1 MQSLN
6 SSLQALAPLVR
17 PLQSVLFLLGI
28 LLVLTVSRRLKSP
41 WARRFAPTLFSL
53 IFWTLYRLAIQNAGL
68 DAWLYRLE
76 SPFIPPLLL
85 LVLPALFLPRNR
97 FYRLFLLLP
106 AVLLAGL
113 LFSIARNLLAQ
124 PADAGFIGFPAAP
137 GALLLGVTAFL
148 VLAEPFLSL
157 PAFRR
162 TVQLTL
168 FLLLMFG
175 GFLFR
180 PNAAE
185 YAAMLDRRAV
195 TRRDLVSFSE
205 TTPVLR
211 DSNRLAYL
219 PAAPCR
225 FSADGGYVQ
234 GCNME
239 WAQRLLQLDFRK
251 VRAGSVEEIGLLA
264 IALAAGVSLLAL
276 LFIGAR
282 AWCGWVCPLATLGD
296 GLDWIRRRLGLPH
309 LKPSRPVKIAATAS
323 GLSLASFGL
332 LLAAAVP
339 RLDAQGRFLGCKI
352 PIYPFC
358 KICPG
363 QQVCPVA
370 SKGPAAYPPLPGL
383 DWMGGFFLYAAVA
396 LGLFFVVSF
405 MAGRRLWCRFCP
417 MGMIGGHFNRGG
429 LLALKKTA
437 RRCNGCGVC
446 REVCPMD
453 IPCVAAEMKAE
464 NVSDFYCL
472 YCLECVAHCPRKDCL
487 RLEVAGRTVASSAW
501 PRPPKG
507 TAAP

>member
-1 MQSLN
+1 MQSLI
-6 SSLQALAPLVR
+6 SSLPALALLLR
-17 PLQSVLFLLGI
+17 PAQSILFLLG
-28 LLVLTVSRRLKSP
+28 LLL
-41 WARRFAPTLFSL
+41 A
-53 IFWTLYRLAIQNAGL
+53 WTLAR
-68 DAWLYRLE
+68 
-76 SPFIPPLLL
+76 
-85 LVLPALFLPRNR
+85 PA
-97 FYRLFLLLP
+97 
-106 AVLLAGL
+106 
-113 LFSIARNLLAQ
+113 S
-124 PADAGFIGFPAAP
+124 AGFIGFPAAP
-137 GALLLGVTAFL
+137 GALLLGLTAFL
-148 VLAEPFLSL
+148 VLVEPVLSL
-157 PAFRR
+157 AAFRR
-162 TVQLTL
+162 TVRLAF

-180 PNAAE
+180 PNARE
-185 YAAMLDRRAV
+185 YEAMLARRAV

-211 DSNRLAYL
+211 DANRLAYL

-239 WAQRLLQLDFRK
+239 WMQRLLQLDFRK
-251 VRAGSVEEIGLLA
+251 VAAGSVEETGLLA
-264 IALAAGVSLLAL
+264 VTLAAGVFLLAL

-282 AWCGWVCPLATLGD
+282 AWCGWVCPLATAGD

-309 LKPSRPVKIAATAS
+309 LKPTRPVKLTALAG
-323 GLSLASFGL
+323 GLSFASAGL

-339 RLDAQGRFLGCKI
+339 RLDDQGRFLGCKI
-352 PIYPFC
+352 PLYPFC

-370 SKGPAAYPPLPGL
+370 STGPAAYPPLPGL
-383 DWMGGFFLYAAVA
+383 EWMGGFFLYAAAA
-396 LGLFFVVSF
+396 LGLFFVASF

-417 MGMIGGHFNRGG
+417 MGMLGGLFNRGG

-453 IPCVAAEMKAE
+453 IPRVAAEMKAE
-464 NVSDFYCL
+464 DVSDFDCL
-472 YCLECVAHCPRKDCL
+472 YCLACVDHCPRPDCL
-487 RLEVAGRTVASSAW
+487 RLEFAGRTVSSSAW

-507 TAAP
+507 THAP